1 MTHLVRNTT
10 SDPLTLC
17 RTARSVR
24 LGDRF
29 GRTHMDVAMRIGRLP
44 DNALVAR
51 RVGEVR
57 WVVCASGEGLLWA
70 LSPIDMSLI
79 PSGADMASQ
88 IDDVRFGPIL
98 LKQSKIERL
107 RKSRKGRLLGLSA
120 AARLFKTNR
129 TVRGCV
135 V

>member
-1 MTHLVRNTT
+1 
-10 SDPLTLC
+10 
-17 RTARSVR
+17 
-24 LGDRF
+24 
-29 GRTHMDVAMRIGRLP
+29 MDVAMRIGRLP

-88 IDDVRFGPIL
+88 IDDVRFGPIV
-98 LKQSKIERL
+98 LK
-107 RKSRKGRLLGLSA
+107 KSFLADDPNFSGPLMPSTRGDVRDHIDLNKR
-120 AARLFKTNR
+120 NR
-129 TVRGCV
+129 EPSYWS
-135 V
+135 